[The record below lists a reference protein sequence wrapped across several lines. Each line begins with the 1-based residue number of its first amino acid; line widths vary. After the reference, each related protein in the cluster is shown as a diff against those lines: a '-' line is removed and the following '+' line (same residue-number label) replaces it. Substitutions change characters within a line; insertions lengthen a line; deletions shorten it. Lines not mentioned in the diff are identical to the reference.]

1 MQNCPRCRSNRIHRS
16 RTRTFLERL
25 RRQFSTRRLFRC
37 EACGWRGW
45 GVETESSAE
54 HQEQIRNDLP
64 QPDLGELDATLEE
77 LSNRPADDGAPPNRK

>member
-1 MQNCPRCRSNRIHRS
+1 MQQCPQCRSNRIHRS

-45 GVETESSAE
+45 GIETEL
-54 HQEQIRNDLP
+54 QEGRSDPVTSEIP
-64 QPDLGELDATLEE
+64 QPDFHALDTTLEE
-77 LSNRPADDGAPPNRK
+77 ISKRPEGEVPKKTR